1 MLRRKSRPVEFLL
14 PALALSLAAASF
26 LLAADD
32 TASDAKLTD
41 QQKEDF
47 LLHAKVI
54 KSKQTSKGVTAPW
67 RLTLSDGTLTH
78 DAVFQSID
86 ERATI
91 KKFDDGRTEMN
102 FKDSYHYN
110 IAGYR
115 LAKMLGLDNMIPI
128 YVERKWNGNS
138 GAIGWWI
145 PEVKFDEGER
155 LKQKIAAPDADAWNK
170 QMYKIRVFDQLIYDT
185 DPNLTNVLITDDWH
199 IWRIDF
205 TRAFR
210 LYKKLRNPEDLN
222 MCDKSLLDKLR
233 KLDEDEVLQATKG
246 ELSKGEVKAMM
257 ERRDLIVST
266 FDNMVAQ
273 KGAGAVL
280 Y

>member
-1 MLRRKSRPVEFLL
+1 MLVRKFRLL
-14 PALALSLAAASF
+14 NGSMLAVALWLAAASF
-26 LLAADD
+26 II
-32 TASDAKLTD
+32 ASDTTTEPKLTSE
-41 QQKEDF
+41 QMEDF

-67 RLTLSDGTLTH
+67 RVTLSDGTITH
-78 DAVFQSID
+78 DAIFQAID
-86 ERATI
+86 ERATM

-102 FKDSYHYN
+102 FKDSYHFN

-115 LAKMLGLDNMIPI
+115 LAKMLGLDNMIPM

-145 PEVKFDEGER
+145 PGVKFDEGER
-155 LKQKIAAPDADAWNK
+155 LKQHVAAPDPDAWNK
-170 QMYKIRVFDQLIYDT
+170 QMYKVRVFDQLIYDT
-185 DPNLTNVLITDDWH
+185 DPNLTNVLITDDWK

-210 LYKKLRNPEDLN
+210 LFKTLRNPEDLN
-222 MCDKSLLDKLR
+222 MCDKSLLEKLR
-233 KLDEDEVLQATKG
+233 KLDEDEILDATKG
-246 ELSKGEVKAMM
+246 QLSKGEVKAMM
-257 ERRDLIVST
+257 ARRDTIVST
-266 FDNMVAQ
+266 FDEMVAK

>member
-1 MLRRKSRPVEFLL
+1 MLRRKFRPVDLAIL
-14 PALALSLAAASF
+14 ALALCLAAATF
-26 LLAADD
+26 LVADD
-32 TASDAKLTD
+32 AASDAKLTAE
-41 QQKEDF
+41 QKEDF
-47 LLHAKVI
+47 LLHAKVV

-67 RLTLSDGTLTH
+67 RLTLTDGTITH
-78 DAVFQSID
+78 DAVFQAID
-86 ERATI
+86 ERATM

-102 FKDSYHYN
+102 FKDSYHFN

-115 LAKMLGLDNMIPI
+115 LAKMLGLDNMIPM

-138 GAIGWWI
+138 GTMGWWI
-145 PEVKFDEGER
+145 PGVKFDEGER
-155 LKQKIAAPDADAWNK
+155 LKQHVSAPDADAWNK

-185 DPNLTNVLITDDWH
+185 DPNLTNVLITDDWK

-210 LYKKLRNPEDLN
+210 LFKNLRNPEDLN
-222 MCDKSLLDKLR
+222 MCDKSLLEKIR
-233 KLDEDEVLQATKG
+233 KMDEDEVLTATKNQ
-246 ELSKGEVKAMM
+246 LSKGEVKAMM
-257 ERRDLIVST
+257 ARRDVIVST
-266 FDNMVAQ
+266 FDDLVAK

>member
-1 MLRRKSRPVEFLL
+1 MLRRKFRPVELSIL
-14 PALALSLAAASF
+14 TLALF
-26 LLAADD
+26 LSATTLRAADD
-32 TASDAKLTD
+32 AATDAKLTD
-41 QQKEDF
+41 DQKEDF
-47 LLHAKVI
+47 LLHAKVV
-54 KSKQTSKGVTAPW
+54 KSKQTSKGVTSPW
-67 RLTLSDGTLTH
+67 RLTLTDGTLTH

-86 ERATI
+86 ERATM

-102 FKDSYHYN
+102 FKDSYHFN

-115 LAKMLGLDNMIPI
+115 LAKMLGLDNMIPM

-138 GAIGWWI
+138 GTMGWWI
-145 PEVKFDEGER
+145 PGVKFDEGER
-155 LKQKIAAPDADAWNK
+155 LKQHVSAPDADAWNK

-185 DPNLTNVLITDDWH
+185 DPNLTNVLITDDWK

-210 LYKKLRNPEDLN
+210 LFKNLRNPEDLN
-222 MCDKSLLDKLR
+222 MCDKSLLEKIR
-233 KLDEDEVLQATKG
+233 KMDEDEVLTATKNQ
-246 ELSKGEVKAMM
+246 LSKGEVKAMM
-257 ERRDLIVST
+257 ARRDVIVST
-266 FDNMVAQ
+266 FDDLVAK

>member
-1 MLRRKSRPVEFLL
+1 MLRRKFRPVELL
-14 PALALSLAAASF
+14 MLAAALSLPVASF
-26 LLAADD
+26 LFAADD
-32 TASDAKLTD
+32 TASDAKLTE
-41 QQKEDF
+41 QQREDF
-47 LLHAKVI
+47 LLHAKVV
-54 KSKQTSKGVTAPW
+54 KSKHTGKGVTDPW

-86 ERATI
+86 EHATT
-91 KKFDDGRTEMN
+91 KTFDDGRTEMN
-102 FKDSYHYN
+102 FKDTYHFDV
-110 IAGYR
+110 AGYR
-115 LAKMLGLDNMIPI
+115 LAKMLGLDNMIPM
-128 YVERKWNGNS
+128 YVERKWDGNS
-138 GAIGWWI
+138 GAMGWWI
-145 PEVKFDEGER
+145 PEVKFDEGQR
-155 LKQKIAAPDADAWNK
+155 LKEKIAAPDADAWNK

-210 LYKKLRNPEDLN
+210 LFKKLRNPEDLN

-233 KLDEDEVLQATKG
+233 KLDEDDVLAATKG

-257 ERRDLIVST
+257 ARRDIIVST
-266 FDNMVAQ
+266 FDNLVAQ

>member
-1 MLRRKSRPVEFLL
+1 MLRRKFRPVELSIL
-14 PALALSLAAASF
+14 TLALF
-26 LLAADD
+26 LSATTLRAADD
-32 TASDAKLTD
+32 AATDAKLTD
-41 QQKEDF
+41 DQKEDF
-47 LLHAKVI
+47 LLHAKVV
-54 KSKQTSKGVTAPW
+54 KSKQTSKGVTSPW
-67 RLTLSDGTLTH
+67 RLTLTDGTLTH

-86 ERATI
+86 ERATM

-102 FKDSYHYN
+102 FKDSYHFN

-115 LAKMLGLDNMIPI
+115 LAKMLGLDNMIPM

-138 GAIGWWI
+138 GTMGWWV
-145 PEVKFDEGER
+145 PGVKFDEGER
-155 LKQKIAAPDADAWNK
+155 LKQHVSAPDADAWNK

-185 DPNLTNVLITDDWH
+185 DPNLTNVLITDDWK

-210 LYKKLRNPEDLN
+210 LFKNLRNPEDLN
-222 MCDKSLLDKLR
+222 MCDKSLLEKIR
-233 KLDEDEVLQATKG
+233 KMDEDEVLTATKNQ
-246 ELSKGEVKAMM
+246 LSKGEVKAMM
-257 ERRDLIVST
+257 ARRDVIVST
-266 FDNMVAQ
+266 FDDLVAK